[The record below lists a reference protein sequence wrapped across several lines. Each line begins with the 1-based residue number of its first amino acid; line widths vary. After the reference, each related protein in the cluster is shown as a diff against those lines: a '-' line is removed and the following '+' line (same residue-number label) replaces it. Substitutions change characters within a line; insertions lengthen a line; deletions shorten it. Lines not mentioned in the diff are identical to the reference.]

1 MRSDRTV
8 RSRRFGLSAVP
19 YARIG
24 ALRSVQVAVDAVADT
39 GCRSFDGVAG
49 EVRVPGGRLHLG
61 MTEQLADHRQG
72 LPERQITGCEGVT
85 RIVYDGSTGVICKP
99 MLSPTRE
106 PEALTE
112 SFARCAYRAVVC
124 TWV

>member
-1 MRSDRTV
+1 M
-8 RSRRFGLSAVP
+8 
-19 YARIG
+19 
-24 ALRSVQVAVDAVADT
+24 SVM
-39 GCRSFDGVAG
+39 GCRFDVAIA
-49 EVRVPGGRLHLG
+49 
-61 MTEQLADHRQG
+61 EQLADHRQG
-72 LPERQITGCEGVT
+72 LPESQITGSEAVT
-85 RIVYDGSTGVICKP
+85 RIVYDGSTGVICNP